1 MNVNNIKT
9 FMIGAM
15 VSGLTACEKPV
26 LKKTNNPL
34 LTSTTKEVV
43 DSFAKESKK
52 ILSNSEYRCFA
63 KDTIPLNFYMS
74 PEMLERRLNTRMSI
88 AMPQVKVG
96 GKYEERLRVCGK
108 VLSRKIEKVDIKE
121 PKYIEPKV
129 VMDNSN
135 YYSYRWFNSAHIPVK
150 YYGKPNPKLK

>member
-26 LKKTNNPL
+26 LKKTNQPL
-34 LTSTTKEVV
+34 LTSTTKELV

-52 ILSNSEYRCFA
+52 VLNNSEYKCFA
-63 KDTIPLNFYMS
+63 KDTIPLHFYMS
-74 PEMLERRLNTRMSI
+74 AEMLERRLNTRMSM
-88 AMPQVKVG
+88 AMPQVKIG
-96 GKYEERLRVCGK
+96 EKYEDRLRLCGK
-108 VLSRKIEKVDIKE
+108 VLSRRREKIDINE

-129 VMDNSN
+129 VIDNSN

-150 YYGKPNPKLK
+150 YYGKPNPNLK

>member
-52 ILSNSEYRCFA
+52 FSAILNIDA
-63 KDTIPLNFYMS
+63 L
-74 PEMLERRLNTRMSI
+74 
-88 AMPQVKVG
+88 Q
-96 GKYEERLRVCGK
+96 
-108 VLSRKIEKVDIKE
+108 KIQYHLTFI
-121 PKYIEPKV
+121 
-129 VMDNSN
+129 
-135 YYSYRWFNSAHIPVK
+135 
-150 YYGKPNPKLK
+150 